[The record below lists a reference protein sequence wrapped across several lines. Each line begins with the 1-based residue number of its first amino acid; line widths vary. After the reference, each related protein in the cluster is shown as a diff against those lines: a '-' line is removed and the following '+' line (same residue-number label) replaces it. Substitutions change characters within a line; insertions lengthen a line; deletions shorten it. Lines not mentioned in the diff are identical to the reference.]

1 MVLYELTFINTGV
14 NDISKHNLTEE
25 AIPLPFP
32 YALKKGVAPMKSKM
46 PFSLSKE
53 KSFYE
58 SLNDWIGDT
67 LYDDLTE
74 KGFECRDEQIYM
86 AFQIEQALKEK
97 KVLLAE
103 AGVGTGKTIAY
114 LLPAIAYARY
124 TGKPALI
131 SCADETL
138 IDQLVKE
145 EGDIHKISEALQI
158 NVDVRLAKA
167 RDQYLCLK
175 RLDETV
181 DSSVEEFAEIVQ
193 SELPDFIRENA
204 SLQSIYPY
212 GERSDYPE
220 LNDEQWKSINFHP
233 IQQCSACDVRNRCGQ
248 TIHRNHYRDSAD
260 LIICSHDFYMEHI
273 WTKESRKRQGQM
285 ALLPDVSM
293 IIFDEG
299 HLLEY
304 SAQRAL
310 TYEVQNNTLLNLLE
324 RIMVDGIRE
333 ETLQLMEQLIDVHE
347 HFFRLLK
354 SNSSNGGDERKA
366 ITKINEL
373 LAVGKEALTISTALL
388 EEFVFEGELYI
399 IPEYDLT
406 MVEEYLEQYIF
417 SMELFISE
425 NDAVDWLEERK
436 GEITLIIM
444 PRLVTDILREKLFS
458 SNTPIVFSSA
468 TLSVGQDFTYL
479 LDSLG
484 IEDFLSFSVESPF
497 DYEEAMEV
505 FLADV
510 EPGGKTRYVEN
521 ALQDEQQTLILFKS
535 EQSML
540 QFQQELSDE
549 HKKKVAFEGD
559 RELSAIIR
567 DFQQKEVSVLCS
579 YHLWEGL
586 DIPQD
591 ALTRVIIYD
600 LPFPPQDPLFNARR
614 KHAENPFEEVD
625 LPFMLLRL
633 RQGAGRLIRT
643 SDDYG
648 SVHVL
653 LEGREQN
660 MKDVI
665 SGVFPVDIQ
674 LFAGK

>member
-1 MVLYELTFINTGV
+1 MGN
-14 NDISKHNLTEE
+14 
-25 AIPLPFP
+25 
-32 YALKKGVAPMKSKM
+32 KM
-46 PFSLSKE
+46 PFALSKE

-74 KGFECRDEQIYM
+74 KGFECRDEQIFM

-138 IDQLVKE
+138 IDQLVKK
-145 EGDIHKISEALQI
+145 EGDIHKISEALNI
-158 NVDVRLAKA
+158 DIDVRLAKA
-167 RDQYLCLK
+167 RDQYVCLK
-175 RLDETV
+175 RLDDTL
-181 DSSVEEFAEIVQ
+181 DATDEEFAEIVH
-193 SELPDFIRENA
+193 SELPEFVNGNG

-212 GERSDYPE
+212 GERSDYPD
-220 LNDEQWKSINFHP
+220 LNDAQWNSINFNP

-260 LIICSHDFYMEHI
+260 LVICSHDFYMEHI
-273 WTKESRKRQGQM
+273 WTKESRKRQGQL

-293 IIFDEG
+293 IVFDEG

-310 TYEVQNNTLLNLLE
+310 TYEVQNQTLLNLLE

-333 ETLQLMEQLIDVHE
+333 ETLQLMERLIDVHE

-354 SNSSNGGDERKA
+354 SNSQTSHDERIA
-366 ITKINEL
+366 ISKSEEL
-373 LAVGKEALTISTALL
+373 LATGKEAVSISTDLL
-388 EEFVFEGELYI
+388 EEFVFDGELYI
-399 IPEYDLT
+399 IPEYDLK

-425 NDAVDWLEERK
+425 NDVVDWLEKRED
-436 GEITLIIM
+436 EVTLIIM
-444 PRLVTDILREKLFS
+444 PRLVTDILQEKLFS
-458 SNTPIVFSSA
+458 SNIPIVFSSA
-468 TLSVGQDFTYL
+468 TFSVEEDFTYI

-497 DYEEAMEV
+497 DYEEKMQV
-505 FLADV
+505 IVTDV
-510 EPGGKTRYVEN
+510 VEN
-521 ALQDEQQTLILFKS
+521 GKSRHVEDLLQDEQQTLLLFKS

-540 QFQQELSDE
+540 DFQSQLTEE
-549 HKKKVAFEGD
+549 HTKQIAFEGD
-559 RELSAIIR
+559 RELSAMIR
-567 DFQQKEVSVLCS
+567 DFQQKNVSVLCS

-586 DIPQD
+586 DVPQD

-600 LPFPPQDPLFNARR
+600 LPFPPHDPLFDARR
-614 KHAENPFEEVD
+614 KNAEKPFEEVD

-633 RQGAGRLIRT
+633 RQGSGRLIRT

-648 SVHVL
+648 SVHIL
-653 LEGREQN
+653 LEGKEQE
-660 MKDVI
+660 MKDII
-665 SGVFPVDIQ
+665 SRLFPVEIQ
-674 LFAGK
+674 LTAAAL